1 MYFTPQIQLPN
12 QILQVLFRL
21 PQEPRPCSSMKNS
34 MPNSTHVIVT
44 CRLLTKA
51 SSSLLLIQI
60 SNDVESQPDP
70 VAVRKGINICH
81 WNVQHLTDSKFEEIR
96 NLLTC
101 PSKELFGLD
110 ILILSQTFCTKKIPV
125 TFYSIPD
132 YEVYRKDRIGKSG
145 GGLCVYVK
153 NSIQTKRRTDLETD
167 DAEII
172 WLETDDAEIIWL
184 ETCPY
189 KSKRPLFIWG
199 IYRPPS
205 STAGSDKSIGENIE
219 NVSLLG
225 REMILLGNINIDYL
239 CTKFESHAFTK
250 VSKSFN
256 LLQLMNVITHPK
268 SRTCVEITSGAL
280 TLNC

>member
-1 MYFTPQIQLPN
+1 MAVAQRALRSICMLLYLYLCFKNLVRRKTCNSFDLYNGNVFYSSNTTAKPN
-12 QILQVLFRL
+12 IASFVRL
-21 PQEPRPCSSMKNS
+21 PRQARPCSSLKNS
-34 MPNSTHVIVT
+34 TPNSTRVIVA

-51 SSSLLLIQI
+51 SISLLLIQI
-60 SNDVESQPDP
+60 SNDVESLQPGP

-81 WNVQHLTDSKFEEIR
+81 WNLQHLTDSKFEEIR
-96 NLLTC
+96 YLLTC

-110 ILILSQTFCTKKIPV
+110 ILILSETFCTEKMPV

-167 DAEII
+167 GAV
-172 WLETDDAEIIWL
+172 IIWL

-189 KSKRPLFIWG
+189 KSKRPLFIGG

-205 STAGSDKSIGENIE
+205 PTAGSDKSIG
-219 NVSLLG
+219 
-225 REMILLGNINIDYL
+225 
-239 CTKFESHAFTK
+239 
-250 VSKSFN
+250 
-256 LLQLMNVITHPK
+256 
-268 SRTCVEITSGAL
+268 
-280 TLNC
+280 